1 MSDLIR
7 VELVDRIQRITLN
20 RADKMNAITLPM
32 YGTLLAA
39 LQQADDNPEVRVVYL
54 CGEGKHFS
62 AGNDMAAFMRSMEDE
77 TGTAVQEVLQ
87 PPEQVLL
94 QLARMKKPLVAAV
107 RGMAVGIGAN
117 MMLHCDFAYADSST
131 RFILPFINLG
141 LSPEGGC
148 SHVLPHLIGHVRA
161 AELLMLGEPFSAQ
174 TAAELGIINAACG
187 PEELE
192 DRAWGCARKLAAKPP
207 EALRTIKA
215 ALRRNPQQPLET
227 VICSELQVL
236 AQRFSTAEAKEALT
250 AFAAKRTPDFSGFS

>member
-54 CGEGKHFS
+54 CAEGDHFS

-94 QLARMKKPLVAAV
+94 QLARMKK
-107 RGMAVGIGAN
+107 
-117 MMLHCDFAYADSST
+117 
-131 RFILPFINLG
+131 
-141 LSPEGGC
+141 
-148 SHVLPHLIGHVRA
+148 
-161 AELLMLGEPFSAQ
+161 
-174 TAAELGIINAACG
+174 
-187 PEELE
+187 
-192 DRAWGCARKLAAKPP
+192 
-207 EALRTIKA
+207 
-215 ALRRNPQQPLET
+215 
-227 VICSELQVL
+227 
-236 AQRFSTAEAKEALT
+236 
-250 AFAAKRTPDFSGFS
+250 